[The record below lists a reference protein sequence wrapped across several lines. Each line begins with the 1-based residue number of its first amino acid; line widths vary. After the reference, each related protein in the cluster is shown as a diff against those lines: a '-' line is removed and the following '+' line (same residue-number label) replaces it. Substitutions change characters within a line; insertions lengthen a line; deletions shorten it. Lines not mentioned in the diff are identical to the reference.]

1 LEGFGGVVTSE
12 DHAEA
17 VEAIVGSLRG
27 RILGVG
33 AEQYDDGSGVQRF
46 EMKPL
51 EAIVT
56 DAVEEI
62 DDLIVYL
69 CQIRLRLTGGVL
81 SNL

>member
-1 LEGFGGVVTSE
+1 MTSE
-12 DHAEA
+12 EHADA
-17 VEAIVGSLRG
+17 VEATLEALRG

-33 AEQYDDGSGVQRF
+33 AQQYDDGSGIQQF
-46 EMKPL
+46 ERKRL

-69 CQIRLRLTGGVL
+69 CQLRIRLTEGPL
-81 SNL
+81 SHL

>member
-1 LEGFGGVVTSE
+1 MTSDE
-12 DHAEA
+12 HADA
-17 VEAIVGSLRG
+17 VAEIVGSLRG

-46 EMKPL
+46 ERKPL
-51 EAIVT
+51 DRIKV

-69 CQIRLRLTGGVL
+69 CQIRMRVL
-81 SNL
+81 ALDLDT

>member
-1 LEGFGGVVTSE
+1 MEGFGAALTSE
-12 DHAEA
+12 EHADGVQEI
-17 VEAIVGSLRG
+17 VESLRV

-46 EMKPL
+46 EGKPVGQ
-51 EAIVT
+51 IRT

-69 CQIRLRLTGGVL
+69 CQIRMRVL
-81 SNL
+81 ALPIDL

>member
-1 LEGFGGVVTSE
+1 VTSE
-12 DHAEA
+12 EHADA
-17 VEAIVGSLRG
+17 VAEIVGALRG

-46 EMKPL
+46 ERRDV
-51 EAIVT
+51 EQIRR

-69 CQIRLRLTGGVL
+69 AQIRLRVTGL
-81 SNL
+81 PIP